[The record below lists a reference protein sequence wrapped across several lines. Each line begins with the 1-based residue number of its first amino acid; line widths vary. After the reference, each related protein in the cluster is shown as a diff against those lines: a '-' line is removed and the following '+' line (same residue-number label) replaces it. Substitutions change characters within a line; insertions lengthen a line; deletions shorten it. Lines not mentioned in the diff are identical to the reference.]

1 MHFFSL
7 KLWIFRFAHF
17 NYFELIATANM
28 AKWFALQTIDSNG
41 YGNKP
46 SQSSVSWL
54 RNRFDFDQIFS
65 RKQTYSA
72 CILIG
77 WKCSIAIDIGFGGLH
92 AEHRPDDGCH
102 INPSITLFGYAIFML
117 CVCRFF
123 LLLQT
128 PFASHFYAFYQS
140 ISINSNSLCHI
151 CFGGLFGL
159 EKSKHFGIKFSDDD
173 LFFFRSSYRYHFGLY
188 HFSSMS

>member
-1 MHFFSL
+1 
-7 KLWIFRFAHF
+7 
-17 NYFELIATANM
+17 M

-41 YGNKP
+41 YSNKP
-46 SQSSVSWL
+46 SQSSVLWL

-173 LFFFRSSYRYHFGLY
+173 LFFFSLFVSISFWAIPLFKYELIRYSNLSKNKIHHSNGRYPLSFR
-188 HFSSMS
+188 